1 VIEPLGPGSVG
12 IVAANSPTWAK
23 MTEVLAGPVRELEP
37 GDRPKDWTDPDAGAC
52 LDELM
57 TGGPPDELHARG
69 PDAGVLDTHGS
80 VADGGAAAPSQRQS
94 LGPQRYK
101 VQFTATQEYVDLLE
115 EAKDLL
121 AHAVPDRSLEQVHLR
136 AMRALV
142 DQLKTRKYARAN
154 TRAKSQPMEAPSPST
169 ERVGETQSGGADAQ
183 SPGARAGARQDP
195 RRRGRYIPAAVRRA
209 VWERDCG
216 RCTYVDVT
224 GQRCRERA
232 CLEFDHI
239 DPYARGGPPA
249 VSNLRLACRS
259 HNGLT
264 AEQVFGRDFIERK
277 KGMSGLAPA
286 PSPSALV
293 GATI

>member
-1 VIEPLGPGSVG
+1 MPADASTSRWPPGH
-12 IVAANSPTWAK
+12 PTSF
-23 MTEVLAGPVRELEP
+23 TP
-37 GDRPKDWTDPDAGAC
+37 GDLMRAYSMRTAASRMAVRRHQSGGRSGRNATRCSSRRPRS
-52 LDELM
+52 
-57 TGGPPDELHARG
+57 H
-69 PDAGVLDTHGS
+69 
-80 VADGGAAAPSQRQS
+80 
-94 LGPQRYK
+94 
-101 VQFTATQEYVDLLE
+101 VDLLE

-121 AHAVPDRSLEQVHLR
+121 AHAVPDRSLEEVHLR

-142 DQLKTRKYARAN
+142 AQLKTRKYARTN
-154 TRAKSQPMEAPSPST
+154 TRAESHPLATPSPS
-169 ERVGETQSGGADAQ
+169 SDAH

-209 VWERDCG
+209 VWERDGG
-216 RCTYVDVT
+216 RCTYVGAN

-259 HNGLT
+259 HNGLA

-277 KGMSGLAPA
+277 K
-286 PSPSALV
+286 SPP
-293 GATI
+293 